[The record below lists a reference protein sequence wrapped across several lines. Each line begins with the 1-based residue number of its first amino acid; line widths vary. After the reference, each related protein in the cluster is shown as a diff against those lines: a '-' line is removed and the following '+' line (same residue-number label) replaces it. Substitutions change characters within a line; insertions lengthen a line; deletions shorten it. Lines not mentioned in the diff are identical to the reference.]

1 MANLHQKLTFHVTHS
16 EGNRQ
21 VFPDNRLIQFS
32 WKKDTDL
39 NLYTFDLSG
48 QLLFTGDDYQY
59 FLGIEQSAA
68 RCEAALITIY
78 LNCDSGAE
86 VFYSGLIDLNKGNW
100 RLSRCQVFLQVEEN
114 NDLKCFKKAWVKEYN
129 LFSLGII
136 KQTVNYFFGTLQE
149 EVCLDVFDVPT
160 NVLQTG
166 CLPTP
171 GDPEADGYTL
181 KKHRVINSLPDWI
194 TETTWVREFVN
205 LGSPPPGDGWI
216 DLGGGDYARPPTTY
230 FESFTGD
237 ISAAFETVYTV
248 LGEDVSSIDNA
259 FLLNNVIE
267 ALFTNALN
275 NTECELLT
283 IVSNFF
289 GLNPDATEPTNSAY
303 TNAAESLQSVVLW
316 QKSDVINYDASNN
329 ASKAITS
336 LKSIFE
342 NLKNRFNL
350 EIGLSAGT
358 VRIEHIS
365 YFEQANGMNFEND
378 SDLAGTNNYTY
389 KADTLP
395 YREEFKSMDT
405 KESIDFQGQPI
416 EYEFCNG
423 EALITRQTD
432 QMSADIAEMIAFPDD
447 FSLEGFAIANCF
459 ESGGDYYFVNE
470 IGAITGDLKLNGHL
484 AWSNLIPTYWVYN
497 RPLPSGDVNGNLT
510 EFETTERIKETEFE
524 AFLPCPSA
532 LDFDPTKNIK
542 CLLGWGEIISAN
554 LSFPSCKFEVKLK
567 L

>member
-21 VFPDNRLIQFS
+21 VFPDNRLVQFS
-32 WKKDTDL
+32 WKKDTEF

-59 FLGIEQSAA
+59 FLDIENSVA
-68 RCEAALITIY
+68 RCESPLITIY

-100 RLSRCQVFLQVEEN
+100 RLSRCQVSLQVEEN
-114 NDLKCFKKAWVKEYN
+114 NAVKCFKKGWVKEFN
-129 LFSLGII
+129 LFALGMINVP
-136 KQTVNYFFGTLQE
+136 VNYFLGTLQE
-149 EVCLDVFDVPT
+149 EVCLNDFLVPT
-160 NVLQTG
+160 NILQDD
-166 CLPTP
+166 CIATP
-171 GDPEADGYTL
+171 GDPTAGGYAL
-181 KKHRVINSLPDWI
+181 KKHRVFTTLPDWW
-194 TETTWVREFVN
+194 TETTWVREFVS
-205 LGSPPPGDGWI
+205 LGQPPPGDGWI
-216 DLGGGDYARPPTTY
+216 DLGGGDYARPPFTV

-237 ISAAFETVYTV
+237 IDGAFETIYTV
-248 LGEDVSSIDNA
+248 LGEDIPEIDNA
-259 FLLNNVIE
+259 FLLTDVLDVLLANSVNNMD
-267 ALFTNALN
+267 
-275 NTECELLT
+275 CELLGL
-283 IVSNFF
+283 VSNFF
-289 GLNPDATEPTNSAY
+289 GINPDATEPTNSAY
-303 TNAAESLQSVVLW
+303 TNAADFLQHVVLW

-329 ASKAITS
+329 ATKAITS

-350 EIGLSAGT
+350 DIGISGNT
-358 VRIEHIS
+358 VRLEHIS

-389 KADTLP
+389 KADALP

-459 ESGGDYYFVNE
+459 ESGGDYYFINE
-470 IGAITGDLKLNGHL
+470 IGEITGDLKLNGHL
-484 AWSNLIPTYWVYN
+484 AWSNLIPTYWVYS
-497 RPLPSGDVNGNLT
+497 RPLPSGDINGDLT
-510 EFETTERIKETEFE
+510 EFETTEKIKESEFE

-532 LDFDPTKNIK
+532 LDFDPTKNVK
-542 CLLGWGEIISAN
+542 GLLGWGEIISAN